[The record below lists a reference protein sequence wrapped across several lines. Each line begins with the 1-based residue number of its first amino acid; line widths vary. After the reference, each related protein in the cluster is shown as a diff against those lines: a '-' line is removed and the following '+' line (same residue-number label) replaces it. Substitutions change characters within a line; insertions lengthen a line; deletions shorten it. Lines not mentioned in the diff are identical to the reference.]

1 MKRKIVAGLAVS
13 AVVGSS
19 MAAAPAEAKTIKVK
33 SGDSLWKLS
42 RQYDTTISALKS
54 ENKLKSTVLY
64 VGKALRFLMAAKKAK
79 HRHQA
84 QARHQHT
91 QLHMVTRYG

>member
-1 MKRKIVAGLAVS
+1 MKKKIVAGLAVS

-42 RQYDTTISALKS
+42 ASMIRQY
-54 ENKLKSTVLY
+54 
-64 VGKALRFLMAAKKAK
+64 
-79 HRHQA
+79 
-84 QARHQHT
+84 
-91 QLHMVTRYG
+91 QL